1 MHKLFRI
8 NTIDRSLRLLRGQLR
23 FLNQEFDVT
32 AIANDS
38 GALAEVAKREG
49 VRTIGVPMRR
59 EINLAADCRSL
70 VQLYKIFRCERPYIV
85 HANTPKASL
94 LSMVAAWAARVPHRI
109 YTVTGLRFET
119 TRGVLR
125 FTLKMMERITCLC
138 ATKVIPEGDGV
149 KATLLREHIT
159 RKPMEK
165 IHNGNINGIDLEHY
179 DRTEQVTARAAEI
192 RNGSEEFTFI
202 FIGRMV
208 RDKGIN
214 ELVAAFARLNRDI
227 PATKLLLVGKFED
240 ELDPI
245 LPETKRMIENNP
257 NIEFVGYQNDV
268 RPYLAAADVAVL
280 PSYREGFPNV
290 VMQAGAMA
298 KRNELFVLDMGN
310 PVKIVDLAENM
321 IKLCGLE
328 PNKDIDIKITG
339 LRPGEKLY
347 EERLMAE
354 EGLQKTANEMISIG
368 KPLEIDEENLFKK
381 IQDLYVEAYNETD
394 KMKELVHDLVPTYKI
409 DYRT

>member
-23 FLNQEFDVT
+23 FLNQEFDVA

-59 EINLAADCRSL
+59 EINLVADCRSL

-94 LSMVAAWAARVPHRI
+94 LSMVAAWAARVPNRI

-179 DRTEQVTARAAEI
+179 DCTEQVTARAAEI

-290 VMQAGAMA
+290 VMQAGAMGLA
-298 KRNELFVLDMGN
+298 QIVTDINGCNEIIIDGRNGVIIPKQNEQALYDAMR
-310 PVKIVDLAENM
+310 KLA
-321 IKLCGLE
+321 
-328 PNKDIDIKITG
+328 
-339 LRPGEKLY
+339 
-347 EERLMAE
+347 
-354 EGLQKTANEMISIG
+354 
-368 KPLEIDEENLFKK
+368 
-381 IQDLYVEAYNETD
+381 TD
-394 KMKELVHDLVPTYKI
+394 KDLTTKMADSARELI
-409 DYRT
+409 ASRYRQHEVWEATLKMYRNLR